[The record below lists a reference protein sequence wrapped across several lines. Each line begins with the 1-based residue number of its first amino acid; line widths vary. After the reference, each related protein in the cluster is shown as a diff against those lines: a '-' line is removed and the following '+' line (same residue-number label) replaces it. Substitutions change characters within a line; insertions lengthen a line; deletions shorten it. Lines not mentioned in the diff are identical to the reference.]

1 MTGTL
6 FRRYLVQCIF
16 WAAALIVA
24 GTLFD
29 FIIQRLPMFYQE
41 RWYMSYRTLYVG
53 CAGVALWALVVL
65 FLTYRLL
72 KRAAGFIDEVQI
84 AAHQVA
90 SDSDELI
97 TLSPELT
104 EIAVSLNALKQES
117 LHNARA
123 AADAETRKNDLI
135 MYLAHDLK
143 TPLAS
148 VIGYLQLLRDEA
160 TTLRKAERL
169 DALTNEFF
177 EITRFNLSEIPL
189 APQRMDL
196 SLLLE

>member
-1 MTGTL
+1 MKSSKHNRLTGTL

-117 LHNARA
+117 LHTPALQQTPRRVKTTSSCTSLTISKRPWPLSSAICSSCATSPPFQKKRARA
-123 AADAETRKNDLI
+123 TW
-135 MYLAHDLK
+135 
-143 TPLAS
+143 
-148 VIGYLQLLRDEA
+148 
-160 TTLRKAERL
+160 
-169 DALTNEFF
+169 
-177 EITRFNLSEIPL
+177 
-189 APQRMDL
+189 PQPCARPSGSMR
-196 SLLLE
+196 